1 MKKLFFLI
9 LLHSGTNILK
19 ILKDKDSSM
28 DITLW
33 TTYIIFE
40 IAHNHFISLIYWRK
54 LDVCV
59 DIVFGLYAFIVLMNS
74 FLFSEKNKY
83 RDNSAAKLLGFIL
96 LSFTFWS
103 WNFGIQSQSFPT
115 SLVACRQGTLLSTGW
130 SNITQ
135 FTLLPK
141 TTKTL
146 KQNQNLKKW
155 LSRSWVFMAMKTTN
169 PKRWKTDEV
178 SPTIYPHLLPS
189 ESF

>member
-1 MKKLFFLI
+1 MNHLHHFWDCPQSFYFINLLKK
-9 LLHSGTNILK
+9 N
-19 ILKDKDSSM
+19 
-28 DITLW
+28 
-33 TTYIIFE
+33 
-40 IAHNHFISLIYWRK
+40 

-59 DIVFGLYAFIVLMNS
+59 DIVFGLYVFIVLMNS

-83 RDNSAAKLLGFIL
+83 RDNSAAKLLGFIP
-96 LSFTFWS
+96 LSFTFWN

-115 SLVACRQGTLLSTGW
+115 SLCSQASRNFCFQLGW

-155 LSRSWVFMAMKTTN
+155 LSRSWAHGN
-169 PKRWKTDEV
+169 ED
-178 SPTIYPHLLPS
+178 Y
-189 ESF
+189 